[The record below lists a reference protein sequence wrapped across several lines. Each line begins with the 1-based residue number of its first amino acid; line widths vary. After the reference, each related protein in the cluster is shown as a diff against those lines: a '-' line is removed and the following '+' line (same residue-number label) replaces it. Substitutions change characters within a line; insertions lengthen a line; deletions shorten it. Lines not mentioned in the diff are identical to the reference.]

1 MTRAFQPVLG
11 AQKFEGRWHGL
22 KARVTN
28 RMTSPSRQFG
38 SQTAGFTIVEL
49 LVVIGIIA
57 ILAGILLPVLSKSR
71 ESANDIACRNN
82 LRQIA
87 IATRMYST
95 DFDDNIPDAY
105 LLGGANFRRGRGQTN
120 PADPTS
126 VPEVYGP
133 GPLYYELKY
142 LRNEEAW
149 ICPSQTEKVKE
160 YKNTY
165 LNHLY
170 WRDPN
175 PQRDTYDEKRTTK
188 RRATYE
194 QAWWIGDN
202 VQYNPFTTG
211 SRKDRF
217 GPNPTIPGEQQ
228 LYPHRYRTRLRTGTG
243 RRGSINMCFIDGH
256 VGVIVFNLD
265 GNTDVVRSP

>member
-1 MTRAFQPVLG
+1 MASSELQPRTHQAHAFTL
-11 AQKFEGRWHGL
+11 
-22 KARVTN
+22 
-28 RMTSPSRQFG
+28 
-38 SQTAGFTIVEL
+38 IEL

-57 ILAGILLPVLSKSR
+57 IIAGLLLPVLSKSR
-71 ESANDIACRNN
+71 ETANDIACRSN

-87 IATRMYST
+87 IATKMYSN

-105 LLGGANFRRGRGQTN
+105 TLGGANFRRGRGQTN

-133 GPLYYELKY
+133 GPLLYELKY
-142 LRNEEAW
+142 LLNEGVW
-149 ICPSQTEKVKE
+149 ICPSQTEHVQS

-165 LNHLY
+165 LNFLY
-170 WRDPN
+170 WRDPDPN
-175 PQRDTYDEKRTTK
+175 RDNYEEKRTTK
-188 RRATYE
+188 RRAGYE

-211 SRKDRF
+211 SRRSRF
-217 GPNPTIPGEQQ
+217 GPNPTIPGAQQ
-228 LYPHRYRTRLRTGTG
+228 LYPHKYRTPLRTGSG
-243 RRGSINMCFIDGH
+243 RRGSINMCFVDGH

-265 GNTDVVRSP
+265 ATTDVVRSP